1 MNTQRHDGFFPGEA
15 NIDGYGAGGFQFAG
29 MSHRG
34 SILVMPSGIRAWT
47 VNDMAALDA
56 ASLQPIFDE
65 PEGTIELLLI
75 GTGRTLSP
83 LPQSVRQVLRA
94 HGLRFDPMATGHAVS
109 TYNILLG
116 AARWRPLSSPR
127 HERLVM
133 SDLS

>member
-1 MNTQRHDGFFPGEA
+1 MNAQRHDGFFPGEA

-34 SILVMPSGIRAWT
+34 SILVTPSGVRAWP
-47 VNDMAALDA
+47 VNDVSALDV

-65 PEGTIELLLI
+65 PAGTIELLLI
-75 GTGRTLSP
+75 GTGRTLAPLSP
-83 LPQSVRQVLRA
+83 SVRQALRA

-116 AARWRPLSSPR
+116 ERRKVAAALIAAP
-127 HERLVM
+127 
-133 SDLS
+133 